1 MMSGHVNK
9 MLLTISYDL
18 VTLHYLDVH
27 LITPC
32 YLDGK
37 KEWYVR

>member
-9 MLLTISYDL
+9 MLLTIGYDL

-27 LITPC
+27 LMTAR